1 MPLLLR
7 LTNYLCFGMI
17 SLGSK
22 NKNMPDNETPL
33 DSATV
38 DYIDPVELTDTSE
51 LTLAEPVTERIARIV
66 GDGIATVTDE
76 AQEWIE
82 KHLPDQDDTAA

>member
-1 MPLLLR
+1 
-7 LTNYLCFGMI
+7 MI

-22 NKNMPDNETPL
+22 NKNMSDNETPESPL